1 MALHPECS
9 TDRPIAFTASAAAS
23 LAVFREMFPQEILAA
38 GLIVSVTNIT
48 LLMTEICG
56 RNELYQSLGDGQ
68 AFGQIYTRL
77 QDVDETIR
85 SHGGA
90 IVGDG
95 VLATFQNPESA

>member
-1 MALHPECS
+1 
-9 TDRPIAFTASAAAS
+9 
-23 LAVFREMFPQEILAA
+23 MFPQEILAA

-48 LLMTEICG
+48 LLMMEICG

-68 AFGQIYTRL
+68 AFKKIHTRL

-90 IVGDG
+90 IVKIVKIVGDG